1 MNGSLRL
8 RITDIEAIPISI
20 PSRGFNSALGRF
32 ATYEYGIVIVRT
44 DGGIEGYGE
53 ISTLWDG
60 ASGLQCAFV
69 EWAFRDAL
77 IGEDPLAI
85 NRCLQKM
92 DTPFEGAWPARAAV
106 EMALYDIAG
115 KALNTPV
122 YTLLGGRTRES
133 IVLSRSLSMASP
145 AEMATEARH
154 VVEEGFTCV
163 KVKVGRP
170 GKDDTEAVAAVREA
184 IGPDVLLR
192 VDANMGWL
200 RPKDAIRHIKAMEPY
215 DIHSVEQPLPP
226 IDVDALKL
234 VRQSVDTPIM
244 VDESVWGP
252 RDAWEILRAGAADIL
267 NIYVAESGGLT
278 NASLI
283 FRMAEVA
290 GVPCVIGAMPELGI
304 GTAAAVH
311 LGVAMS
317 NLHDPRDACG
327 VIYHDVDIVRERLV
341 VRDGRI
347 WPLEGPGLG
356 VTLDYDQL
364 DRFRR
369 S

>member
-1 MNGSLRL
+1 MNGNLRL
-8 RITDIEAIPISI
+8 RITSIEAIPISI

-44 DGGIEGYGE
+44 DAGIEGYGE
-53 ISTLWDG
+53 ISTLWEG
-60 ASGLQCAFV
+60 ASGVQCA
-69 EWAFRDAL
+69 L
-77 IGEDPLAI
+77 
-85 NRCLQKM
+85 
-92 DTPFEGAWPARAAV
+92 
-106 EMALYDIAG
+106 
-115 KALNTPV
+115 V

-133 IVLSRSLSMASP
+133 VVLSRSLSMASP
-145 AEMATEARH
+145 AEMAAEARR
-154 VVEEGFTCV
+154 VVKEGFGCV

-170 GKDDTEAVAAVREA
+170 GRDDTEAVAAVRDA

-192 VDANMGWL
+192 VDANMGW
-200 RPKDAIRHIKAMEPY
+200 PTSKDAIRHIKAMEPY

-252 RDAWEILRAGAADIL
+252 RDAWEILRAEAADML

-311 LGVAMS
+311 LGVAMT
-317 NLHDPRDACG
+317 NLHDLCDACG
-327 VIYHDVDIVRERLV
+327 VIYHDVEVVRERFV

-347 WPLEGPGLG
+347 WPPEDPGLG
-356 VTLDYDQL
+356 VTLDYDQV
-364 DRFRR
+364 DRYRQR
-369 S
+369 

>member
-8 RITDIEAIPISI
+8 RITDIEAIPISV

-44 DGGIEGYGE
+44 DEGIEGYGE

-60 ASGLQCAFV
+60 ASGVQCAFV
-69 EWAFRDAL
+69 ECAFRGAL
-77 IGEDPLAI
+77 TGEDPLAI
-85 NRCLQKM
+85 NRCLKKM

-122 YTLLGGRTRES
+122 HTLLGGRTRER

-145 AEMATEARH
+145 AEMATEARQ

-192 VDANMGWL
+192 VDANMGWP

-226 IDVDALKL
+226 IDIDALKL

-252 RDAWEILRAGAADIL
+252 RDAWEIR
-267 NIYVAESGGLT
+267 
-278 NASLI
+278 
-283 FRMAEVA
+283 
-290 GVPCVIGAMPELGI
+290 
-304 GTAAAVH
+304 
-311 LGVAMS
+311 
-317 NLHDPRDACG
+317 
-327 VIYHDVDIVRERLV
+327 
-341 VRDGRI
+341 GRH
-347 WPLEGPGLG
+347 
-356 VTLDYDQL
+356 
-364 DRFRR
+364 